1 MHFYSALSFSNSFL
15 LQIIGKKIVERF
27 FNQEDCLIYR
37 CVCYGPPKP
46 PTREEQTPKA
56 LNERHLESDS
66 GMRGDGSTKGSVS
79 RPGSVRLEGS
89 SRAGRMSVDSLR
101 SRTRSRVMSRWQGR
115 YSITFLKPRRNVSF
129 LNPYF
134 HVYGCKHNHSCS
146 QSEQQEQTVNC
157 FIR

>member
-1 MHFYSALSFSNSFL
+1 MLGSDNGMDPESPLFDKSRLCKS
-15 LQIIGKKIVERF
+15 VR
-27 FNQEDCLIYR
+27 
-37 CVCYGPPKP
+37 
-46 PTREEQTPKA
+46 
-56 LNERHLESDS
+56 LESDS